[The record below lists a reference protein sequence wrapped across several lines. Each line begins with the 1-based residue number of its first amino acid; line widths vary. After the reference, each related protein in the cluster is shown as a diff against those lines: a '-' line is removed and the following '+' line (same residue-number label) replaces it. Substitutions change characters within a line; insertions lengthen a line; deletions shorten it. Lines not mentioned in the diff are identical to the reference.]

1 MHAEVNIWTLV
12 KGLLHKYNCVVVPGL
27 GGFIAHQKSAVIDPV
42 SGVINPPFKHI
53 TFNAQLT
60 LNDGLLVTQ
69 VADYLKINYIDA
81 IKIVDIEI
89 LNFNQLL
96 KNNSQFQIKELGSFV
111 LNTSGNLLFTPEKSA
126 NFLIQSFGLESVK
139 LNQASTYKTTK
150 IISSENLLNSEKK
163 SEKQFIASDSNNEN
177 TNDSNIDSEIVKTI
191 KTRNRRKGLTF
202 TAIGTF
208 LILVLGLNAYIF
220 LQEGNLT
227 PIRNKFDE
235 LNLGLKIKS
244 LIDFEPKL
252 TTETN
257 SKAINTAELLA
268 IYNPENTKKEAIFNN
283 IMFPEFE
290 CVKTL
295 VNSENLLLIDSVT
308 TDFSNENFDGPRAIE
323 KPENI
328 ANNKE
333 FIATNP
339 QTNVQAN
346 LYYIIAGAFKSEE
359 KAGKFV
365 EELNND
371 GFKKAAVLINPDA
384 KSNGLKYYVTYSKH
398 TDLVETITE
407 LNTINENENP
417 DAWIFESHN

>member
-1 MHAEVNIWTLV
+1 MQTEVNIWTLV
-12 KGLLHKYNCVVVPGL
+12 KNLLHNYNCVIVPGL
-27 GGFIAHQKSAVIDPV
+27 GGFIAHPKSADIDPI

-81 IKIVDIEI
+81 IKILDIEI

-96 KNNSQFQIKELGSFV
+96 KSNSPFQINELGSFA

-150 IISSENLLNSEKK
+150 IISSGNLLISEKK
-163 SEKQFIASDSNNEN
+163 LEKHIIALDSNIENEN
-177 TNDSNIDSEIVKTI
+177 TNVANSDSEIVKTK

-208 LILVLGLNAYIF
+208 LILVLGINAYIF

-244 LIDFEPKL
+244 LVNFEPKL

-257 SKAINTAELLA
+257 KKPLNNAELLA
-268 IYNPENTKKEAIFNN
+268 IYNPEGTKKEANFNN

-290 CVKTL
+290 LSKTL
-295 VNSENLLLIDSVT
+295 LITETTIPKDSVIEVK
-308 TDFSNENFDGPRAIE
+308 NEETIVEETIPTE
-323 KPENI
+323 
-328 ANNKE
+328 NKE
-333 FIATNP
+333 LTSKKHS
-339 QTNVQAN
+339 QTGVQAN
-346 LYYIIAGAFKSEE
+346 LYYIIAGAFISED

-365 EELNND
+365 EELIHD
-371 GFKKAAVLINPDA
+371 GFKNAAILLNPDA
-384 KSNGLKYYVTYSKH
+384 KNSGLKYYVTYSKH
-398 TDLVETITE
+398 TDLVETISE

>member
-1 MHAEVNIWTLV
+1 MHSEVNIWTLV
-12 KGLLHKYNCVVVPGL
+12 KGLLHKYNCVIVPGL
-27 GGFIAHQKSAVIDPV
+27 GGFIAHQESAVIDPV

-150 IISSENLLNSEKK
+150 VITSGNVLNLEKK
-163 SEKQFIASDSNNEN
+163 SDKYSITSNSTIENEN
-177 TNDSNIDSEIVKTI
+177 TNNSASDSEIVKT
-191 KTRNRRKGLTF
+191 KKPKNRRKGLTF

-227 PIRNKFDE
+227 PIRNKFDK

-257 SKAINTAELLA
+257 SKSLNTDELLA
-268 IYNPENTKKEAIFNN
+268 IYNPENIQKNATYNTVI
-283 IMFPEFE
+283 FPEFE
-290 CVKTL
+290 FSKTL
-295 VNSENLLLIDSVT
+295 IITENQTVKNSVT
-308 TDFSNENFDGPRAIE
+308 DDLTE
-323 KPENI
+323 ENI
-328 ANNKE
+328 EEPKAVENVEVTAKQ
-333 FIATNP
+333 P

-346 LYYIIAGAFKSEE
+346 LYYIIAGAFKSEQ
-359 KAGKFV
+359 KADKFV
-365 EELNND
+365 NELNND
-371 GFKKAAVLINPDA
+371 GFKNAAVLINPDA

-398 TDLVETITE
+398 TDLAETISE